1 MKRTVPIT
9 ETAISSMNIFNHKSP
24 KDYRWDLVSL
34 GEVLLR
40 FDPEDVRIYAA
51 RSFRVFDGGAEYN
64 VARNLAKTFK
74 QKTAIVTALA
84 DNALGRLAEDFI
96 LQGGVDAS
104 EILWRE
110 HDGKGENTRNGIYF
124 IERGFGLRPPNSCF
138 DRANTA
144 ISQLKTGD
152 VDWRRIFTE
161 KGARWFHTGGVFTGL
176 SETTPD
182 AANEA
187 MRIAKDS
194 GAIVSYDLNYRDSLW
209 KTRGGKE
216 QANRL
221 NRKLLPFADIV
232 FGAFDFDSKLSNYDE
247 REFRRA
253 SEKMFADFPNLKA
266 VVSTLRAVHSASRH
280 DLSAVCFCDNQ
291 IYKARDYNDIE
302 VFDRIGS
309 GDAFAAGFIYGCL
322 AGRDLGY
329 SIECGAAL
337 GALSMTTPGDN
348 AAATLREVE
357 NLIGGGSAVVRR

>member
-1 MKRTVPIT
+1 
-9 ETAISSMNIFNHKSP
+9 MNIFNKNLSGN
-24 KDYRWDLVSL
+24 YRWDLISL

-40 FDPEDVRIYAA
+40 FDPEDERIQTA

-96 LQGGVDAS
+96 LQGGVEAS

-124 IERGFGLRPPNSCF
+124 IERGFGLRSPNSCF

-161 KGARWFHTGGVFTGL
+161 KGARWLHTGGVFTGL
-176 SETTPD
+176 SDTTPD
-182 AANEA
+182 AAKEA
-187 MRIAKDS
+187 MQAAREN

-216 QANRL
+216 SANQL
-221 NRKLLPFADIV
+221 NRKLLLFADV
-232 FGAFDFDSKLSNYDE
+232 AFGAFDFDSKLSNFDE

-253 SEKMFADFPNLKA
+253 VEKMTDEFPNLKA
-266 VVSTLRAVHSASRH
+266 VVSTVREVHSASRH
-280 DLSAVCFCDNQ
+280 DLSAVCFYENQ
-291 IYKARDYNDIE
+291 IYKARDYKNIE
-302 VFDRIGS
+302 VFDRVGS
-309 GDAFAAGFIYGCL
+309 GDAFVAGFIYGCL
-322 AGRDLGY
+322 AGKGAQY
-329 SIECGAAL
+329 SVDCGAAL
-337 GALSMTTPGDN
+337 GALAMTTPGDN
-348 AAATLREVE
+348 SAATLTEVE
-357 NLIGGGSAVVRR
+357 NLMAGGSGIAQR

>member
-1 MKRTVPIT
+1 MNSLNNKPPGKR
-9 ETAISSMNIFNHKSP
+9 
-24 KDYRWDLVSL
+24 RWDLVSL

-40 FDPEDVRIYAA
+40 FDPENERIQTA
-51 RSFRVFDGGAEYN
+51 RNFRVFDGGAEYN
-64 VARNLAKTFK
+64 VARNLAKTFRL
-74 QKTAIVTALA
+74 KTAIVTALA

-104 EILWRE
+104 EIIWRE
-110 HDGKGENTRNGIYF
+110 ASSETRNGIYF
-124 IERGFGLRPPNSCF
+124 IERGFGIRPPSSCF
-138 DRANTA
+138 DRVNTA
-144 ISQLKTGD
+144 VSQLKAGD
-152 VDWRRIFTE
+152 VDWRKIFAE

-194 GAIVSYDLNYRDSLW
+194 GAVVSYDLNYRDSLW
-209 KTRGGKE
+209 KMRGGKE
-216 QANRL
+216 AANRL
-221 NRKLLPFADIV
+221 NRKLLPVADIA

-253 SEKMFADFPNLKA
+253 SERMFADFPNLKA
-266 VVSTLRAVHSASRH
+266 VVSTLREVHSASRH
-280 DLSAVCFCDNQ
+280 DLSAVCFYKNQ
-291 IYKARDYNDIE
+291 IYKARDYKSVE

-309 GDAFAAGFIYGCL
+309 GDAFAAGFIYGSL
-322 AGRDLGY
+322 AGGDLKY

-357 NLIGGGSAVVRR
+357 NLMVGGSSIAQR